1 VPFRW
6 QGLGAGFDSWFG
18 RNPLLNSYDGE
29 GAGARIRVAREA
41 LGFTQDRLA
50 QLVGVSRSAV
60 AQWET
65 DRSGQVRANLAR
77 VAAALG
83 VSVSFLVTGVA
94 GIEGDVAE
102 TSDER
107 ALLALYR
114 QIQGQGRHQLL
125 REARRLALSQGIS
138 TPEGD

>member
-1 VPFRW
+1 
-6 QGLGAGFDSWFG
+6 
-18 RNPLLNSYDGE
+18 
-29 GAGARIRVAREA
+29 VAREA

-83 VSVSFLVTGVA
+83 VSVGFLVTGVTA
-94 GIEGDVAE
+94 EDGDVAE
-102 TSDER
+102 TADER
-107 ALLALYR
+107 ALLTLYR
-114 QIQGQGRHQLL
+114 QIQGQGRNRLL
-125 REARRLALSQGIS
+125 REARRLALAQGRFVLG
-138 TPEGD
+138 EKA